1 MHFAIRYLTEYRY
14 REPVTDN
21 LNALRV
27 KPATTPL
34 QRVDDFG
41 VRVEPESRLHQHS
54 DYFGTTVIEFGI
66 SKPHERLSIDVRARV
81 ATTPPGVVPETD
93 WQPAETPEYAAHA
106 GEYRLP
112 FGREPD
118 NGVVDELV
126 GLSRAATPAA
136 TLTAVAELIPE
147 RFQYRPGVT
156 YVGSTVEDLLEA
168 GAGVCQDFAHLAL
181 VLLRRQGLAA
191 RYVSGYL
198 FAPPPGGEA
207 ADSAEVD
214 THAWVEALI
223 PAPDGAEPVWVAADP
238 TNRGLAGERHVKIGH
253 GRHYSDVPP
262 IKGVFRGGAAAELD
276 ASVRMTRTDAAP
288 RGAPAAG

>member
-41 VRVEPESRLHQHS
+41 VRVEPETRLHQHS
-54 DYFGTTVIEFGI
+54 DYYGTTVIEFGI

-81 ATTPPGVVPETD
+81 ATTPPGAVPETD

-118 NGVVDELV
+118 NLVVDELV

-181 VLLRRQGLAA
+181 VLLRRHGLAA

-223 PAPDGAEPVWVAADP
+223 PAPDGGEPVWVAADP

>member
-126 GLSRAATPAA
+126 GLSRAATPAG

-276 ASVRMTRTDAAP
+276 ASVSMTRTDAAP

>member
-81 ATTPPGVVPETD
+81 ATTPPGAVPETD

-198 FAPPPGGEA
+198 FAAPEDGGT
-207 ADSAEVD
+207 DSVEVD
-214 THAWVEALI
+214 THAWVEALL
-223 PAPDGAEPVWVAADP
+223 PDGGDGAPSWVGADP
-238 TNRGLAGERHVKIGH
+238 TNRKLAGETHVKIGH
-253 GRHYSDVPP
+253 GRHYGDVPP
-262 IKGVFRGGAAAELD
+262 IKGVYRGAAEAEHD
-276 ASVRMTRTDAAP
+276 VSVRMTRL
-288 RGAPAAG
+288 G